1 MMLWPF
7 HLHHLLPYRLFNV
20 ITKVAYGL
28 NSVALIFCILIAWKI
43 FSTQAEN
50 EFLQNELKVMA
61 AKSAE
66 MKFAVEEAKKGQA
79 DKLNREKRKNSEL
92 EESGNAKSDEIVD
105 LERKRDELKT
115 STEVADQKLEDLSA
129 SIQKNKLSMTGMD
142 AEIRTAQV
150 NLRRLSMRIPALEQE
165 INILKNQ
172 INTEEQRKF
181 DLEGKLT
188 TYEKETQ
195 ILKKHY
201 DYTIAGLKKDFYE
214 HPWLERGERL
224 TVSSSTL
231 DLGTGIL
238 MLPIGKNH
246 GIEPSMLFSVR
257 VKGKNICQVKIK
269 EVAFDHCVA
278 MIVPLLGNPKELME
292 IKDFDL
298 VYL

>member
-1 MMLWPF
+1 M
-7 HLHHLLPYRLFNV
+7 

-28 NSVALIFCILIAWKI
+28 NSVALIFCILITWKI

-142 AEIRTAQV
+142 AEIRTAQE
-150 NLRRLSMRIPALEQE
+150 NLRRLSMSIPALEQE

-172 INTEEQRKF
+172 ISTEEQRKF

-224 TVSSSTL
+224 TVSSSNL

>member
-1 MMLWPF
+1 M
-7 HLHHLLPYRLFNV
+7 

-28 NSVALIFCILIAWKI
+28 NSVALIFCILITWKI

-142 AEIRTAQV
+142 AEIRTAQE
-150 NLRRLSMRIPALEQE
+150 NLRRLSMSIPALEQE

-172 INTEEQRKF
+172 ISTEEQRKF

-278 MIVPLLGNPKELME
+278 MIVPLLGNPKELIE

>member
-1 MMLWPF
+1 M
-7 HLHHLLPYRLFNV
+7 
-20 ITKVAYGL
+20 ITKVTYGL
-28 NSVALIFCILIAWKI
+28 NSVALIFCILITWKI

-142 AEIRTAQV
+142 AEIRTAQE
-150 NLRRLSMRIPALEQE
+150 NLRRLSMSIPALEQE

-172 INTEEQRKF
+172 ISTEEQRKF

>member
-1 MMLWPF
+1 M
-7 HLHHLLPYRLFNV
+7 

-28 NSVALIFCILIAWKI
+28 NSVALIFCILITWKI

-142 AEIRTAQV
+142 AEIRTAQE
-150 NLRRLSMRIPALEQE
+150 NLRRLSMSIPALEQE

-172 INTEEQRKF
+172 ISTEEQRKF

-195 ILKKHY
+195 ILKQHY

>member
-1 MMLWPF
+1 M
-7 HLHHLLPYRLFNV
+7 

-28 NSVALIFCILIAWKI
+28 NSVALTFCILIAWKI

-92 EESGNAKSDEIVD
+92 EESGNVKSDEIVD

-150 NLRRLSMRIPALEQE
+150 NLRRQSMSIPALEQE

>member
-1 MMLWPF
+1 M
-7 HLHHLLPYRLFNV
+7 

-28 NSVALIFCILIAWKI
+28 NSVALIFCILITWKI

-142 AEIRTAQV
+142 AEIRTAQE
-150 NLRRLSMRIPALEQE
+150 NLRRLSMSIPALEQE

-172 INTEEQRKF
+172 ISTEEQRKF

-195 ILKKHY
+195 ILKQHY

-269 EVAFDHCVA
+269 EVAFNHCVA

>member
-1 MMLWPF
+1 M
-7 HLHHLLPYRLFNV
+7 
-20 ITKVAYGL
+20 ISKVAYGL
-28 NSVALIFCILIAWKI
+28 NSVALIFCILITWKI

-115 STEVADQKLEDLSA
+115 STEVADQELEDLSA

-142 AEIRTAQV
+142 AEIRTAQE
-150 NLRRLSMRIPALEQE
+150 NLRRLSMSIPALEQE

-172 INTEEQRKF
+172 ISTEEQRKF

>member
-1 MMLWPF
+1 
-7 HLHHLLPYRLFNV
+7 
-20 ITKVAYGL
+20 
-28 NSVALIFCILIAWKI
+28 
-43 FSTQAEN
+43 
-50 EFLQNELKVMA
+50 MA

-66 MKFAVEEAKKGQA
+66 MKFAVEEAKKGLA

-142 AEIRTAQV
+142 AEIRTAQE
-150 NLRRLSMRIPALEQE
+150 NLRRLSMSIPALEQE

-172 INTEEQRKF
+172 ISTEEQRKF

>member
-1 MMLWPF
+1 M
-7 HLHHLLPYRLFNV
+7 
-20 ITKVAYGL
+20 ITKVTYGL
-28 NSVALIFCILIAWKI
+28 NSVALIFCILITWKI

-142 AEIRTAQV
+142 AEIRTAKE
-150 NLRRLSMRIPALEQE
+150 NLRRLSMSIPALEQE

-172 INTEEQRKF
+172 ISTEEQRKF

>member
-1 MMLWPF
+1 M
-7 HLHHLLPYRLFNV
+7 

-28 NSVALIFCILIAWKI
+28 NSVALIFCILITWKI

-142 AEIRTAQV
+142 AEIRTAQE
-150 NLRRLSMRIPALEQE
+150 NLRRLSMSIPALEQE

-172 INTEEQRKF
+172 ISTEEQRKF

>member
-1 MMLWPF
+1 M
-7 HLHHLLPYRLFNV
+7 
-20 ITKVAYGL
+20 ITKVAYSL
-28 NSVALIFCILIAWKI
+28 NSVALIFCILITWKI

-142 AEIRTAQV
+142 AEIRTAQE
-150 NLRRLSMRIPALEQE
+150 NLRRLSMSIPALEQE

-172 INTEEQRKF
+172 ISTEEQRKF

-195 ILKKHY
+195 ILKQHY

-269 EVAFDHCVA
+269 EVAFNHCVA

>member
-1 MMLWPF
+1 M
-7 HLHHLLPYRLFNV
+7 

-28 NSVALIFCILIAWKI
+28 NSVALIFCILITWKI

-66 MKFAVEEAKKGQA
+66 MKFAVGEAKKGQA

-142 AEIRTAQV
+142 AEIRTAQE
-150 NLRRLSMRIPALEQE
+150 NLRRLSMSIPALEQE

-172 INTEEQRKF
+172 ISTEEQRKF

>member
-1 MMLWPF
+1 M
-7 HLHHLLPYRLFNV
+7 

-28 NSVALIFCILIAWKI
+28 NSVALIFCILITWEI

-142 AEIRTAQV
+142 AEIRTAQE
-150 NLRRLSMRIPALEQE
+150 NLRRLSMSIPALEQE

-172 INTEEQRKF
+172 ISTEEQRKF